1 MPTDY
6 YEILGVAR
14 NATADDIKRAYRVL
28 ARAHHPDANPGDAAA
43 EARFKEVSVAY
54 ETLRDPERR
63 RRYEMFGP
71 EGSAGGSGRPGAD
84 GFGGLGDVFDAFFGG
99 DPFGRGGPA
108 GPMAGSDIEAEL
120 HLTLDDVV
128 FGATKP
134 LDVRLP
140 VPCETCDGSG
150 CEAGTHPARCE
161 TCDGAGQ
168 VRQVRRSLL
177 GQIVTAGA
185 CPHCGG
191 AGSVI
196 PSPCRACSGEGRVIG
211 DRRLDVEVPPGIDNG
226 QRLRLA
232 GRGVAAPRGGPP
244 GDLYVQ
250 VRVASHPAFER
261 HGNDLLHALSI
272 GVAQA
277 ALGTACTIE
286 TLDGPEELVI
296 PAGTQPGRV
305 FRLRNRGVPV
315 LQGRGRGDLLVH
327 IAVGVPERLSDE
339 ETELFRELARSRGED
354 VEPQQDGRL
363 FSRIRSAFQ

>member
-14 NATADDIKRAYRVL
+14 NATADQIKRAYRVL
-28 ARAHHPDANPGDAAA
+28 ARAHHPDANPGDAAS

-63 RRYEMFGP
+63 RRYDMFGP
-71 EGSAGGSGRPGAD
+71 ERSAGGRPAPGAA

-99 DPFGRGGPA
+99 DPFGGGAA
-108 GPMAGSDIEAEL
+108 GPMTGGDIEAEL
-120 HLTLDDVV
+120 ILTLDEVV
-128 FGATKP
+128 FGVTKP

-140 VPCETCDGSG
+140 VGCETCDGSG
-150 CEAGTHPARCE
+150 CEVGTHPERCE

-177 GQIVTAGA
+177 GQIVTAGV
-185 CPHCGG
+185 CPRCGG
-191 AGSVI
+191 AGATI
-196 PSPCRACSGEGRVIG
+196 PSPCRACSGEGRVMG
-211 DRRLDVEVPPGIDNG
+211 DRRLEVEVPPGIESG

-232 GRGVAAPRGGPP
+232 GRGVAAPRGGPA
-244 GDLYVQ
+244 GDLYVS
-250 VRVASHPAFER
+250 VTVAAHPEFER
-261 HGNDLLHALSI
+261 HGNDLVHAHAI

-277 ALGTACTIE
+277 ALGTSCTIQ

-296 PAGTQPGRV
+296 PPGTQPGRV

-315 LQGRGRGDLLVH
+315 LQGRGRGDLLVQ
-327 IAVGVPERLSDE
+327 IEVAVPERMSDE
-339 ETELFRELARSRGED
+339 ETELFRELARLRGED
-354 VEPQQDGRL
+354 VEPARDGRL